1 MKRILIVDDDRDL
14 REVMRTVLEKQYK
27 VQEAGSAKEGLAA
40 AEKIVPDLVLLDV
53 MMETLSAGFDL
64 ARELKTSKKTKQA
77 KILMITNVDK
87 AMKIDYQSETG
98 DKSWLPVD
106 DYLVKPVDPKVLL
119 AKIQKLLL

>member
-1 MKRILIVDDDRDL
+1 M
-14 REVMRTVLEKQYK
+14 
-27 VQEAGSAKEGLAA
+27 
-40 AEKIVPDLVLLDV
+40 
-53 MMETLSAGFDL
+53 SAGFDL

-106 DYLVKPVDPKVLL
+106 EYVVKPVDPKMLL
-119 AKIQKLLL
+119 AKVQKLLS